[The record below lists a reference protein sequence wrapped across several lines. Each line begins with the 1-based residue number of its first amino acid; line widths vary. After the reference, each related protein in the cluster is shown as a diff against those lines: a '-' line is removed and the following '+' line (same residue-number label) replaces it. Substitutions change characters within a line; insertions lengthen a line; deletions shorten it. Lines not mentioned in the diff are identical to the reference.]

1 MAKTFARVRGKTSS
15 SGTLYTIIII
25 STVFL
30 IAVILSNKDVIRE
43 RFFGGSDAK
52 RLSFEYYY
60 MDTCGHC
67 VEFNE
72 SGVWDRLN
80 SQTFNKVALRKFN
93 RSEHLERVN
102 SFGISSFPTFI
113 AVDNSTSTPT
123 VLASFEKART
133 YENLLAFIKVYED
146 S

>member
-1 MAKTFARVRGKTSS
+1 MVKAFARKKGSTC
-15 SGTLYTIIII
+15 GTLYTIIII
-25 STVFL
+25 SAVFVFA
-30 IAVILSNKDVIRE
+30 IILSNKDRIQE
-43 RFFGGSDAK
+43 GFFNATK
-52 RLSFEYYY
+52 RYSVEYYY

>member
-1 MAKTFARVRGKTSS
+1 MVKAFARKKGST

-25 STVFL
+25 SAVFVFA
-30 IAVILSNKDVIRE
+30 IILSNKDRIQE
-43 RFFGGSDAK
+43 GFFNATK
-52 RLSFEYYY
+52 RYSVEYYY

-67 VEFNE
+67 VEFNK

-123 VLASFEKART
+123 VLASFEQART

>member
-30 IAVILSNKDVIRE
+30 LAVILSNKDVIRE
-43 RFFGGSDAK
+43 RFFGGDAK

-67 VEFNE
+67 VKFNE
-72 SGVWDRLN
+72 SGIWEELN
-80 SQTFNKVALRKFN
+80 KETFNHISLKKYN
-93 RSEHLERVN
+93 RSEHLERVKRL
-102 SFGISSFPTFI
+102 GISSFPTFVV
-113 AVDNSTSTPT
+113 VDNSDNSPT
-123 VLASFEKART
+123 IIASFEEART
-133 YENLLAFIKVYED
+133 YEKLLAFIRKYDKE
-146 S
+146 

>member
-1 MAKTFARVRGKTSS
+1 MVKAFARKKGST

-25 STVFL
+25 SAVFVFA
-30 IAVILSNKDVIRE
+30 IILSNKDRIQE
-43 RFFGGSDAK
+43 GFFNATK
-52 RLSFEYYY
+52 RYSVEYYY

-123 VLASFEKART
+123 VLASFEQART